1 MSKLISFWYFVGT
14 PQGQMEA
21 LCNYLA
27 LPSNLF
33 QLFQEH
39 KDVMSPLLQRYLM
52 IIKNM
57 CLFLVKCF
65 YGTYFFS

>member
-1 MSKLISFWYFVGT
+1 MLLVSHLEGLCFDVMLNYAINKSFWFHVVT
-14 PQGQMEA
+14 PHGQREA

-39 KDVMSPLLQRYLM
+39 RDVISPLLQR
-52 IIKNM
+52 
-57 CLFLVKCF
+57 
-65 YGTYFFS
+65 